1 MTARKAILRAL
12 LSRVRLAFRRA
23 PYDYNR
29 AVKNNSLSQK
39 HAELFRNPEELIYRT
54 CYASSDLRELLG
66 SAETRSSIRRLP
78 TVQFFFSLKELSDE
92 EIGQLLPHLTEEQW
106 AGILDLDLWT
116 KDQVHVGQFLKW
128 AQFIL
133 QAEDAVAIKILRA
146 TDPALWRLVFNRDLS
161 LFARTEEDEFE
172 GESEHSTFVT
182 PDGMYLV
189 ELPEDAEK
197 ARLYHQLI
205 IRMYQLDQTYVLHL
219 FIQAGLAT
227 SIELEEKAYQ
237 ERRRRVED
245 MGFQDYFDAMEIY
258 AERSEGENLAEK
270 RWVSERKESI
280 SVLPMRLTGEEG
292 GPLLMFQALAAL
304 SREEEIQDI
313 VEELFFVCN
322 KLLSA
327 DQVSPGDPTMIKE
340 GIRKA
345 ISGINLGLE
354 VWSEGELERAVVGIQ
369 RHYLVAFFQI
379 GFGKL
384 SLLRRSGRA
393 LAGRAPL
400 GSFLEAAVEGFCCR
414 FPVLSEQVKGKIH
427 ERYFDTRSD
436 LEWARKIMEEVI
448 QQER

>member
-1 MTARKAILRAL
+1 ME
-12 LSRVRLAFRRA
+12 
-23 PYDYNR
+23 D
-29 AVKNNSLSQK
+29 NSLTQK
-39 HAELFRNPEELIYRT
+39 HAELFQHPEELIYRT
-54 CYASSDLRELLG
+54 CYASSDLRKLLG

-133 QAEDAVAIKILRA
+133 KAEDAVARKILRA
-146 TDPALWRLVFNRDLS
+146 TDPVLWRLAFKRDLG

-172 GESEHSTFVT
+172 VGSEQGTFVT
-182 PDGMYLV
+182 PDGMYMV
-189 ELPEDAEK
+189 ELPEDPEK

-205 IRMYQLDQTYVLHL
+205 IRIYELDQEYVLHL
-219 FIQAGLAT
+219 FRWASIAT
-227 SIELEEKAYQ
+227 SIELEEDAYQ

-258 AERSEGENLAEK
+258 TERSVSEKLQEK
-270 RWVSERKESI
+270 RWVSEQKENI

-304 SREEEIQDI
+304 SKEEEIQDV

-327 DQVSPGDPTMIKE
+327 DQISPGDPASIKE

-354 VWSEGELERAVVGIQ
+354 VWSEGELERAVVGVH

-379 GFGKL
+379 GFGRL
-384 SLLRRSGRA
+384 SLLRRSAQTLRDK
-393 LAGRAPL
+393 APL
-400 GSFLEAAVEGFCCR
+400 GSFLEAAVEGFCLR
-414 FPVLSEQVKGKIH
+414 FPVLSEQVKGEIR
-427 ERYFDTRSD
+427 ERHFDTRSD

-448 QQER
+448 QQDRKGGSE